1 MSPST
6 ADYRRWLL
14 DDAALLRAAAASSPQ
29 ATVATCPGWT
39 ARDVVD
45 HVGEVYAHKVAVLRL
60 GRAPV
65 EGEWPWAPED
75 DSVFAWYDER
85 LAELVREL
93 DSRDGDDLSW
103 TFIAADQTVGFW
115 WRRMAHETAIH
126 RVDAELAVG
135 RAPCAHD
142 ELQAVDGVAE
152 LLGFAGDPSVLDQ
165 PTSSIGA
172 NGTVMVDAGGSR
184 LLVTMSD
191 AGQSLAPAGSSTIAD
206 AYIEAAAP
214 DLYRWL
220 WNRPP
225 EGPIT
230 QDGNSAVLRR
240 LKARLAVGMD

>member
-1 MSPST
+1 MNPST

-14 DDAALLRAAAASSPQ
+14 DDAARLRAAAASSPQ
-29 ATVATCPGWT
+29 AAVATCPGWT

-65 EGEWPWAPED
+65 EGEWPWAPDD

-85 LAELVREL
+85 LAELVHEL
-93 DSRDGDDLSW
+93 DGRDVADPSW

-135 RAPCAHD
+135 LEPAAHD
-142 ELQAVDGVAE
+142 ELQAVDGVDE
-152 LLGFAGDPSVLDQ
+152 LLGFAGDASVLDQ
-165 PTSSIGA
+165 PTSSSGA
-172 NGTVMVDAGGSR
+172 SGTVLVAAGGSR

-191 AGQSLAPAGSSTIAD
+191 AGQSLARVGAETAAD
-206 AYIEAAAP
+206 AYVEGTAP

-225 EGPIT
+225 EGCIT
-230 QDGNSAVLRR
+230 QDGNSAVLQR
-240 LKARLAVGMD
+240 LQARLAVGMD